1 MSHLLRWCYLALIV
15 WQAAWLGYL
24 PAPFG
29 PALGIWGA
37 LTALPLALM
46 LRGIWLT
53 QPNGINWASYLLI
66 FYFMLGVGEAWSN
79 PGQQLAALVQVSLV
93 CICFTAVVAIN
104 LERKR
109 AAQKH

>member
-1 MSHLLRWCYLALIV
+1 
-15 WQAAWLGYL
+15 
-24 PAPFG
+24 
-29 PALGIWGA
+29 
-37 LTALPLALM
+37 
-46 LRGIWLT
+46 
-53 QPNGINWASYLLI
+53 LI

-79 PGQQLAALVQVSLV
+79 PGQRLAALVQVSLV